1 MDVKTQLIREE
12 GRKNSAYQDTL
23 GFWTIGVGRLIDG
36 RKGGG
41 LSDAEVDYLL
51 DNDIAKV
58 KAQIAQKLPWFTA
71 LDDPRQAVL
80 IQMAFQMGIDG
91 LMGFTNT
98 LGAVRDQRYPQAA
111 ENMRQSLWAK
121 QTPKRAVRLA
131 YQMETGEWN

>member
-71 LDDPRQAVL
+71 LDEPRQAVL

>member
-12 GRKNSAYQDTL
+12 GRKNAAYQDTI

-71 LDDPRQAVL
+71 LDEPRQAVL

-91 LMGFTNT
+91 LMGFTRT
-98 LGAVRDQRYPQAA
+98 LGSIRDQRYAEAA

-131 YQMETGEWN
+131 YQMEMGEWQ